1 MIARRSPSR
10 RRPVGLAWL
19 GLLATVAFGA
29 WLALSP
35 QAHWPAWQSQA
46 WSAWLGAMTAWLSH
60 LVSRAIALRPGSG
73 MSARAAL
80 ARLCWAW
87 MSRWLLVGAALA
99 VAFRFPDGLHAA
111 SLIAGL
117 VACLLALA
125 LWPAFAGRATPPN
138 A

>member
-1 MIARRSPSR
+1 
-10 RRPVGLAWL
+10 
-19 GLLATVAFGA
+19 
-29 WLALSP
+29 
-35 QAHWPAWQSQA
+35 
-46 WSAWLGAMTAWLSH
+46 
-60 LVSRAIALRPGSG
+60 

-125 LWPAFAGRATPPN
+125 LWPAFAGRATPAN